1 MGCRYMKKFTVR
13 LDEELSKLLTSIKNK
28 NLYNLSALVRQ
39 ALREKLGVYVSIDNS
54 SQHGFLGKGEVNNE
68 TINI

>member
-1 MGCRYMKKFTVR
+1 MKKFTVR
-13 LDEELSKLLTSIKNK
+13 LDEELQQLLSQIKNK
-28 NLYNLSALVRQ
+28 GLYNLSALVRQ

-68 TINI
+68 KISI

>member
-1 MGCRYMKKFTVR
+1 MIKKFTVR
-13 LDEELSKLLTSIKNK
+13 LDEELQQLLSQIKNK
-28 NLYNLSALVRQ
+28 GLYNLSALVRQ

-68 TINI
+68 TSKI